1 MDNPLSTVD
10 AERESVMKDFKK
22 VLNREAEGVRHV
34 IERHVKQQMGLIKP
48 TKDTEV
54 QTDTY
59 RKLKEDIIFRVR
71 SEIEEE

>member
-1 MDNPLSTVD
+1 MSTVD

-54 QTDTY
+54 
-59 RKLKEDIIFRVR
+59 
-71 SEIEEE
+71 